1 MSYLIIIVIT
11 VLASG
16 IFTLHVPISTAAFL
30 EISKKTLS
38 KCYVHFYREYGPII
52 IFFMLL
58 LVDSQNW
65 KTQFI
70 LNNL

>member
-30 EISKKTLS
+30 EISKNTLS
-38 KCYVHFYREYGPII
+38 KCYIHFNREYGPII
-52 IFFMLL
+52 IFFILF
-58 LVDSQNW
+58 LVDSQNG
-65 KTQFI
+65 KRSLF
-70 LNNL
+70 